1 MADLINLYAESGRN
15 IIGDDSTPTLELQN
29 TSTGDALKLK
39 GVSKVLTVDAT
50 QQSSATVAPIV
61 FSASM
66 ASGAVARFN
75 IGLISTASL
84 TKVAAAIPVYIG
96 GINKVVY
103 LVGYEIA

>member
-1 MADLINLYAESGRN
+1 MSDLINLYAEEGRN
-15 IIGDDSTPTLELQN
+15 IIGDDSSPTLSLEN
-29 TSTGDALKLK
+29 SSTGEALKLK
-39 GVSKVLTVDAT
+39 GISKVLNIDAT
-50 QQSSATVAPIV
+50 AQSSATVAPIV

-84 TKVAAAIPVYIG
+84 TKPAAAIPVYIG